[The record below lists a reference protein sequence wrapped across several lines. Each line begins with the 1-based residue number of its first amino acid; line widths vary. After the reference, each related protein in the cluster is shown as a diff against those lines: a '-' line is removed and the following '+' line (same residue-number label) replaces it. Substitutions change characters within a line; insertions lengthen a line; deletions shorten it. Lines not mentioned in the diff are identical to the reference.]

1 MAATYTPIASTIL
14 GVNASSI
21 TFSSIPQTYT
31 DLIVIFNGRTDGDEN
46 TNLQF
51 NSDTTNNYSVT
62 ALYGNGS
69 TVTSNRDSNVS
80 SIGLGGISSGSDE
93 QGTVIVQIFNYAN
106 TTTNKTVISRAN
118 NSTYVQLRA
127 GIRRSMEAVSAITIK
142 ADSTTFLSGTT
153 FNLYGIQ
160 AGNA

>member
-1 MAATYTPIASTIL
+1 MAKTYEPIASTTL
-14 GVNASSI
+14 TAGTASV
-21 TFSSIPQTYT
+21 TFTSIPQTYT
-31 DLIVIFNGRTDGDEN
+31 DLVVVFNGRTDGDEN

-69 TVTSNRDSNVS
+69 TATSVRDSNVS
-80 SIGLGGISSGSDE
+80 SIGLGGISSGADE
-93 QGTVIVQIFNYAN
+93 QGTVVFQIFNYAN

-127 GIRRSMEAVSAITIK
+127 GMRRSTQAVSTITIK
-142 ADSTTFLSGTT
+142 ADATTFLSGTT
-153 FNLYGIQ
+153 FTLYGIK
-160 AGNA
+160 AA

>member
-1 MAATYTPIASTIL
+1 MAATYTPIASIIL
-14 GVNASSI
+14 GVNATSV

-69 TVTSNRDSNVS
+69 TVTSARDSNVS
-80 SIGLGGISSGSDE
+80 SIGLGGISSGADE
-93 QGTVIVQIFNYAN
+93 QGTVVCQIFNYAN

-127 GIRRSMEAVSAITIK
+127 GMRRSTQAVSTITIK
-142 ADSTTFLSGTT
+142 ADATTFLSGTT